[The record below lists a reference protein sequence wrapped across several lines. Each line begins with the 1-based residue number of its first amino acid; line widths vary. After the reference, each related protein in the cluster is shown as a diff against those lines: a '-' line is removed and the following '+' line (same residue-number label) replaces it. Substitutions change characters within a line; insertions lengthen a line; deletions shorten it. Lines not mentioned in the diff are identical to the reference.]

1 MRRCRGTST
10 PSRRCVRRLN
20 FDLHTGLPYLS
31 LFAPSYRVYKTL
43 ARQILVDSGTTAL
56 ELVLT
61 RSAHI
66 SLYQR
71 IVCA

>member
-31 LFAPSYRVYKTL
+31 LFAPSYRDYKTL